1 MLPKFTL
8 APELLSSLVITLI
21 LAVLFIVAGKK
32 LKQTDPLAR
41 PKGIVLVAE
50 TGIKMVYDYMKGLMP
65 HKFEKNYYPYF
76 SMLFAYLLVANLWGL
91 LGFEAPTSNLSI
103 TFAFGFITFILI
115 QINTIKHNGVLP
127 YIKDKIWP
135 PTNLISMVSPL
146 LSLSIRIFANIL
158 SGSFILALLYSATAG
173 LVKSLV
179 HIPFNFLGPIV
190 APVLHLYFDV
200 FSGVIQALV
209 FVTLSSILIAID
221 NPDEE

>member
-1 MLPKFTL
+1 
-8 APELLSSLVITLI
+8 
-21 LAVLFIVAGKK
+21 
-32 LKQTDPLAR
+32 
-41 PKGIVLVAE
+41 
-50 TGIKMVYDYMKGLMP
+50 
-65 HKFEKNYYPYF
+65 
-76 SMLFAYLLVANLWGL
+76 
-91 LGFEAPTSNLSI
+91 
-103 TFAFGFITFILI
+103 
-115 QINTIKHNGVLP
+115 
-127 YIKDKIWP
+127 
-135 PTNLISMVSPL
+135 MVSPL

-209 FVTLSSILIAID
+209 VVTLSSILSAIE